1 MPVLGVT
8 DLMIK
13 HDDLIVAT
21 HGRSFWILDDMGLIR
36 QLDGDID
43 TKLYDPENSTI
54 GNWYS
59 QLNSNYSDGTS
70 SFNGVN
76 PANGVVIYYNIGIED
91 SGKKVSMKI
100 YDQNNKLVREITSQ
114 PDKSFISYNG
124 GPSREPVLSNKAGL
138 NRFVWDSRHSPL
150 SGVPYA
156 YIEGSFRGHKAIP
169 GKYKLTLVVDETSYN
184 SEFEILKN
192 PNFSVSD
199 EDYLDLDKYATH
211 MESNFNEMA
220 KYINSNKKLMDKLD
234 VLVRELDENPEV
246 KENGKKLLELMDNWD
261 KKMMQR
267 MSKAYDDV
275 ENFPNKFLA
284 DYLFILDE
292 IKGDIPNISEG
303 ILKSL
308 KSHDEKWVELKKEID
323 QINQVNI
330 PKYNK
335 ELWSISIG
343 ALN

>member
-1 MPVLGVT
+1 M
-8 DLMIK
+8 
-13 HDDLIVAT
+13 
-21 HGRSFWILDDMGLIR
+21 
-36 QLDGDID
+36 
-43 TKLYDPENSTI
+43 
-54 GNWYS
+54 
-59 QLNSNYSDGTS
+59 
-70 SFNGVN
+70 
-76 PANGVVIYYNIGIED
+76 
-91 SGKKVSMKI
+91 
-100 YDQNNKLVREITSQ
+100 
-114 PDKSFISYNG
+114 
-124 GPSREPVLSNKAGL
+124 
-138 NRFVWDSRHSPL
+138 NRFVWDSRHSSL
-150 SGVPYA
+150 TGVPYA

-169 GKYKLTLVVDETSYN
+169 GKYTLTLEVGETSYN

-199 EDYLDLDKYATH
+199 QDYLDLDKYATH
-211 MESNFNEMA
+211 MENNFNEMA
-220 KYINSNKKLMDKLD
+220 KYINSNKELIDKLG
-234 VLVRELDENPEV
+234 VLVKELDENSEV

-292 IKGDIPNISEG
+292 IKGDIPNVSEG

-323 QINQVNI
+323 EINQVNI
-330 PKYNK
+330 PEYNK
-335 ELWSISIG
+335 ELWSIGIG

>member
-1 MPVLGVT
+1 M
-8 DLMIK
+8 
-13 HDDLIVAT
+13 
-21 HGRSFWILDDMGLIR
+21 
-36 QLDGDID
+36 
-43 TKLYDPENSTI
+43 
-54 GNWYS
+54 
-59 QLNSNYSDGTS
+59 
-70 SFNGVN
+70 
-76 PANGVVIYYNIGIED
+76 
-91 SGKKVSMKI
+91 
-100 YDQNNKLVREITSQ
+100 
-114 PDKSFISYNG
+114 
-124 GPSREPVLSNKAGL
+124 
-138 NRFVWDSRHSPL
+138 NRFVWDSRHSSL
-150 SGVPYA
+150 NGVPYA

-169 GKYKLTLVVDETSYN
+169 GKYTLTLEVGETSYN

-211 MESNFNEMA
+211 MENNFNEMA
-220 KYINSNKKLMDKLD
+220 KYINSNKELIDKLG
-234 VLVRELDENPEV
+234 VLVKELDENPEV

-292 IKGDIPNISEG
+292 IKGDIPNVSEG

-323 QINQVNI
+323 EINQVNI
-330 PKYNK
+330 PEYNK
-335 ELWSISIG
+335 ELWSIGIG